1 VGVSLKPVFLFN
13 EMFESRGY
21 PCGVL
26 LPMLYLDNQLM
37 NSHAELFRC
46 AALHFAQSAFWADAI
61 LLCAEDTSHDL
72 QGV

>member
-1 VGVSLKPVFLFN
+1 MVEALNEVVGVSLKPVFLFN

-46 AALHFAQSAFWADAI
+46 AALHFAQSAF
-61 LLCAEDTSHDL
+61 
-72 QGV
+72 